1 MPNCLNMT
9 RTSTQK
15 PPLLSVTLLILFYLL
30 IVLKKTPFDV
40 TMYVCVSC
48 MSFSAFNFDV
58 DQLCV
63 IKRRVMENY
72 HFSVCPCLLLI
83 FAVANRSGTT
93 CASCLWNL
101 QQYGLLAH
109 FYHIHRHLSSGNQ
122 WMVLPTHSWVLTF
135 TLCCSRVWPV
145 FFPLKYILY
154 NQKLVLDH

>member
-1 MPNCLNMT
+1 MFFVTFIFTYIPLLWLLTDHTSHPTTTTTLPNNYLIGTKPLTTPDPLNSMPNCLNMT

-93 CASCLWNL
+93 CASCL
-101 QQYGLLAH
+101 
-109 FYHIHRHLSSGNQ
+109 
-122 WMVLPTHSWVLTF
+122 
-135 TLCCSRVWPV
+135 
-145 FFPLKYILY
+145 
-154 NQKLVLDH
+154 